1 MRSII
6 MAAVCAVSGTAW
18 AAEATAKD
26 KFSEKDGWI
35 ELFNGQDLKGWHARN
50 PNAKMSWK
58 VDKGILTNDLKWGQH
73 GVDIVTDQKFDDF
86 QLHIEFKVPP
96 MGNSGVYLR
105 GRYEIQVAHSLSK
118 KLTAQSCGA
127 IYSLKAPS
135 ENASLKPGEWQSYD
149 VTLKGKTVT
158 VHQNGK
164 LIIDN
169 YEIPR
174 PTGGT
179 LDDKV
184 DEPGPLML
192 QGDHT
197 AVDYRNI
204 FIKPLK
210 K

>member
-1 MRSII
+1 MRWVMTALVCSI
-6 MAAVCAVSGTAW
+6 VGVSR
-18 AAEATAKD
+18 AAEAPAKD
-26 KFSEKDGWI
+26 AFTEKEGWI
-35 ELFNGQDLKGWHARN
+35 ALFNGKDLSGWHARN
-50 PNAKMSWK
+50 PGATTSWK
-58 VDKGILTNDLKWGQH
+58 AENGVMINAPKWGQH

-86 QLHIEFKVPP
+86 QLHVEFRVPP
-96 MGNSGVYLR
+96 LGNSGVYLR
-105 GRYEIQVAHSLSK
+105 GRYEIQVAHNMGR
-118 KLTAQSCGA
+118 KLTVQSCGA

-135 ENASLKPGEWQSYD
+135 ENVSLKPGEWQRYD

-169 YEIPR
+169 YVIPH
-174 PTGGT
+174 PTGGA